1 MRPGSL
7 TLFRVKGVSRIPIRL
22 RVTMAFAIALVIVL
36 AGIGSFLY
44 LQFRAGLDGSINQ
57 GLRTRAGDVTA
68 LVQQADSGLTQSGSS
83 PLTARGE
90 SFAQILTATGRI
102 FDSTPLIKAAPILDR
117 AQVSRVL
124 SAGSMFL
131 QISPRGRISEDARLL
146 ATPVQAQGRRLVV
159 VVGISLAE
167 RSDALRQ
174 LAGLLLIGGA
184 AALVLVSAAG
194 YLAVAGAL
202 RPIESMRARA
212 SEISGG
218 TPDERLPV
226 PPARDEVARLG
237 TTLNSMLGRLEAA
250 FARERRFVAD
260 ASHELRTPLGILKTE
275 LELALRG
282 SHSKAELEDSIRSA
296 AAETDRVVQLAED
309 LLVIARADQGR
320 LPMRRASVD
329 LDSMFDGVRQRFER
343 RAIEQQRP
351 LLVQAP
357 PHSTVSADQLRLEQ
371 ALGNM
376 VDNALRHG
384 AGPITITAVE
394 TPGGT
399 ELHVTDSG
407 HGISPEFVA
416 VAFERFTREDRSRGQ
431 GGSGLG
437 LAIVQAIAHA
447 HGGQAH
453 AASSEA
459 GGADFWITLPHD
471 GPVRS

>member
-1 MRPGSL
+1 M
-7 TLFRVKGVSRIPIRL
+7 SRIPIRIK
-22 RVTMAFAIALVIVL
+22 VTTAFAVALAVVL

-44 LQFRAGLDGSINQ
+44 LQFRAGLDRSIDQ

-68 LVQQADSGLTQSGSS
+68 LVAQADSGLTQSGAS

-90 SFAQILTATGRI
+90 SFAQILTANGRI
-102 FDSTPLIKAAPILDR
+102 FDSTPLIKAAPILGP
-117 AQVSRVL
+117 AKVSQAL
-124 SAGSMFL
+124 SGSVFL
-131 QISPRGRISEDARLL
+131 QIGPRGRISEPARLF
-146 ATPVQAQGRRLVV
+146 ATPVHAQGRRLVV
-159 VVGISLAE
+159 VVGLSLGE
-167 RSDALRQ
+167 RTDALRQ
-174 LAGLLLIGGA
+174 LAGLLFIGGA
-184 AALVLVSAAG
+184 AALVLVSAVG

-250 FARERRFVAD
+250 FARERRFVSD

-282 SHSKAELEDSIRSA
+282 SHSESELKDSIRSA

-309 LLVIARADQGR
+309 LLVIARADQGG
-320 LPMRRASVD
+320 LPVRRTDVD
-329 LDSMFDGVRQRFER
+329 VNAMIDGVRQRFER
-343 RAIEQQRP
+343 RAADQHRP
-351 LLVQAP
+351 LLTQA
-357 PHSTVSADQLRLEQ
+357 STRGPVRADQLRLEQ

-384 AGPITITAVE
+384 AGPITIKAIQTASA
-394 TPGGT
+394 T

-407 HGISPEFVA
+407 PGISGEFVT
-416 VAFERFTREDRSRGQ
+416 VAFERFTREDRSRGN

-437 LAIVQAIAHA
+437 LAIVQAIAIA

-453 AASSEA
+453 AGSGGG
-459 GGADFWITLPHD
+459 GGADFWITIPHLSR
-471 GPVRS
+471 PPH

>member
-1 MRPGSL
+1 
-7 TLFRVKGVSRIPIRL
+7 VENVSRIPIRIK
-22 RVTMAFAIALVIVL
+22 VTTAFAIALAIVL

-44 LQFRAGLDGSINQ
+44 LRFRAGLDNSINQ

-68 LVQQADSGLTQSGSS
+68 LAKQADSGLTQSGTS

-90 SFAQILTATGRI
+90 SFAQLLTATDRI
-102 FDSTPLIKAAPILDR
+102 FDSTPLIKSAPILDR
-117 AQVSRVL
+117 AQLSRAL
-124 SAGSMFL
+124 RGSVIL
-131 QISPRGRISEDARLL
+131 QIGPRPHIPGVVRLF

-159 VVGISLAE
+159 VVGVSLSQ
-167 RSDALRQ
+167 RTDALSE
-174 LAGLLLIGGA
+174 LSGLLVIGGV

-218 TPDERLPV
+218 TPAERLPV

-237 TTLNSMLGRLEAA
+237 TTLNQMLGRLEAA
-250 FARERRFVAD
+250 FTRERQFVSD

-282 SHSKAELEDSIRSA
+282 AHSQAELEDSIRSA
-296 AAETDRVVQLAED
+296 AVETDRVIQLADD

-320 LPMRRASVD
+320 LPVRHTDVELGGM
-329 LDSMFDGVRQRFER
+329 LEGVGQRFER
-343 RAIEQQRP
+343 RAAEQQRP
-351 LLVQAP
+351 LLIEAP
-357 PHSTVSADQLRLEQ
+357 AHRTVSADRLRLEQ

-376 VDNALRHG
+376 VDNALRYG
-384 AGPITITAVE
+384 AGPITIKAFQ
-394 TPGGT
+394 TPSAT
-399 ELHVTDSG
+399 ELHVTDTG
-407 HGISPEFVA
+407 QGISAEFVS
-416 VAFERFTREDRSRGQ
+416 VAFERFTRENRGRER

-437 LAIVQAIAHA
+437 LAIVQAIAIA

-453 AASSEA
+453 AANSEV
-459 GGADFWITLPHD
+459 GGADFWITIPNR

>member
-1 MRPGSL
+1 
-7 TLFRVKGVSRIPIRL
+7 
-22 RVTMAFAIALVIVL
+22 MAFAIALVIVL

-44 LQFRAGLDGSINQ
+44 LQFRAGLDGSIDQ

-90 SFAQILTATGRI
+90 SFAQILTAGGRI

-117 AQVSRVL
+117 AQVSRAL
-124 SAGSMFL
+124 SGGSTFL
-131 QISPRGRISEDARLL
+131 HLGPRGRISEDSRLL
-146 ATPVQAQGRRLVV
+146 ATPVRAQGRRLVV
-159 VVGISLAE
+159 VVGVSLGE
-167 RSDALRQ
+167 RTDALRQ
-174 LAGLLLIGGA
+174 LAGLLLIGGV

-212 SEISGG
+212 SEISGR

-282 SHSKAELEDSIRSA
+282 SHGKAELEDSIRSA

-309 LLVIARADQGR
+309 LLVIARADEGR
-320 LPMRRASVD
+320 LSLRRDAVD
-329 LDSMFDGVRQRFER
+329 LDAMLDAVRRRFER
-343 RAIEQQRP
+343 RATEQQRS
-351 LLVQAP
+351 LRVEAP
-357 PHSTVSADQLRLEQ
+357 AGATVSADQLRLEQ

-384 AGPITITAVE
+384 AGPITIRAVQ
-394 TPGGT
+394 TPAAT

-407 HGISPEFVA
+407 QGIAAEFVA

-437 LAIVQAIAHA
+437 LAIVQAIATA

-453 AASSEA
+453 AAS
-459 GGADFWITLPHD
+459 GDHD
-471 GPVRS
+471 GPDGADVWITIPHAGAAPS